1 MAFGGDFFKIFGF
14 VIRVIRLIVECFGD
28 DEDRKKVV
36 EAKVR
41 SASDNADEAC

>member
-1 MAFGGDFFKIFGF
+1 MMFGGDFFKIFSF

-36 EAKVR
+36 ESKVR
-41 SASDNADEAC
+41 SASYNADEAC